1 MKVTG
6 VGHALLLL
14 LLIGPAGWSQEADSA
29 SFSSARVVGRV
40 HLFRADRG
48 PTFDNVI
55 ASIGPD
61 GTLLIDAAY
70 AETADSLLA
79 SIQRAG
85 GGRPRLLVNTHFHHA
100 GGNEALGR
108 GALIIGHGN
117 ARQRMQEA
125 SRMYGMMPIGPWP
138 DSALPQVVVDSAL
151 RLYFNGEEIR
161 LIHFPG
167 GHTDGDLVVFFT
179 GSRVV
184 ATGDL
189 YVPLLGPCDLANGCR
204 WDDYVAAIRRLVTL
218 VPRDAVIF
226 PGHGPASSPAE
237 LREFETILKDVTAM
251 VGRSIEKGRTRE
263 QVIAEGLPQRYAGW
277 ARRGIPADLF
287 LGNAY
292 DGLHTGQGR

>member
-1 MKVTG
+1 MKVAG
-6 VGHALLLL
+6 AGQALLLL
-14 LLIGPAGWSQEADSA
+14 LLIGPPGWSQEADSA
-29 SFSSARVVGRV
+29 SFSSGRVVGRV
-40 HLFRADRG
+40 HLLRADRG

-61 GTLLIDAAY
+61 GTLLVDAAY

-85 GGRPRLLVNTHFHHA
+85 GAKPRIVVNTHFHHA
-100 GGNEALGR
+100 GGNNGLGG
-108 GALIIGHGN
+108 GAFIIGHRN
-117 ARQRMQEA
+117 ARRRMQQA

-151 RLYFNGEEIR
+151 TLYFNGEEIR

-204 WDDYVAAIRRLVTL
+204 WNDYVAAIRRLVTL
-218 VPRDAVIF
+218 VPPDAVIF
-226 PGHGPASSPAE
+226 PGHGPASTPAE
-237 LREFETILKDVTAM
+237 LSEFATILKDVTAM
-251 VGRSIEKGRTRE
+251 VARSIENGRTRA
-263 QVIAEGLPQRYAGW
+263 QVIAEGLPRRYAGW
-277 ARRGIPADLF
+277 ARRGIPADFF

-292 DGLHTGQGR
+292 DGLQTGQGR